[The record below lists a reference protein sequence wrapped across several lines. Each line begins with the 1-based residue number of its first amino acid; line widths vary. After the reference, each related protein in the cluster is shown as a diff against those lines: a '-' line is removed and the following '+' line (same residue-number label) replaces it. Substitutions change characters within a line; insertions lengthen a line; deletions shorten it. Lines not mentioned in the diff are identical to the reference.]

1 MKYHR
6 SSSTTTTSLMTIT
19 STHSK
24 HLGNMNKDNKIYEEL
39 WEFKPTSIMQ
49 TTRKTMTS
57 CKLVSSIMQTIIRK
71 SISLPL
77 LTKLDPLLA
86 RQAEEE
92 EFWKQVEEKQKTIQ
106 LLNYVEEAL
115 AEDNQTMNVAYVSNC
130 KIKGR
135 QLKEWK
141 SYPRNW
147 KILRDRNQ

>member
-1 MKYHR
+1 
-6 SSSTTTTSLMTIT
+6 
-19 STHSK
+19 
-24 HLGNMNKDNKIYEEL
+24 MNKDNKIYEEP
-39 WEFKPTSIMQ
+39 WEFKPASIMQ
-49 TTRKTMTS
+49 TNRKTMTR

-77 LTKLDPLLA
+77 LTKLDPLLP

-115 AEDNQTMNVAYVSNC
+115 AEDNQMMNVAYVSNC

-135 QLKEWK
+135 RLKGWK

>member
-24 HLGNMNKDNKIYEEL
+24 HLGNMNKDNKICEEP
-39 WEFKPTSIMQ
+39 WEFKPA
-49 TTRKTMTS
+49 
-57 CKLVSSIMQTIIRK
+57 SIMQTIIRK

-135 QLKEWK
+135 RLKGWK